1 MNIRIIAVGKLK
13 EKYLIQGTTEYLK
26 RLQAYAKIEVC
37 EVREESFMEPL
48 NRRQIEIIKDKE
60 ADRIWT
66 LIPER
71 YYIISLDR
79 GGKQLSSVQLAKK
92 LEALAVYQQGN
103 VVFIIGGPLGLA
115 ESLIGQSDFVLSFS
129 RLTFPHQLMRIV
141 LMEQIYR
148 SMTII
153 RNEKYHK

>member
-1 MNIRIIAVGKLK
+1 VNIRIIAVGKLK